1 MNEGTGTN
9 GISEPRKLT
18 KPKPRYPTSGEKNGK
33 KSQISIGYQVIFSV
47 LNILYIIITKIF
59 QFTIKINLTENENGE
74 ICDLISKISPYIRF
88 VGIISKTGELVT
100 YFRREGLEPLLD
112 QKTTR
117 YQFAQIAIKTELE
130 EQFDEQLGETKFVW
144 EERTKIQTIAFSV
157 SSKRIWIS
165 IDKNVIR
172 TEVIRI
178 IDGCLPIVKR
188 YS

>member
-1 MNEGTGTN
+1 M
-9 GISEPRKLT
+9 
-18 KPKPRYPTSGEKNGK
+18 
-33 KSQISIGYQVIFSV
+33 
-47 LNILYIIITKIF
+47 
-59 QFTIKINLTENENGE
+59 TENENSE

-88 VGIISKTGELVT
+88 VGIISKTGELLS
-100 YFRREGLEPLLD
+100 YFRRDDMIPLLD
-112 QKTTR
+112 QKRTM

-130 EQFDEQLGETKFVW
+130 EQFDEQLGETEFIW
-144 EERTKIQTIAFSV
+144 EERKKIQTISFSV
-157 SSKRIWIS
+157 SDKKVWVT